1 MNLGQRNKV
10 SVTGNMSSMTDLVFL
25 LLIFFVMLSTLVSR
39 GVEVEL
45 PSSEGTSTEGSHVT
59 ISINEESQYSID
71 EDIISRDNMKAKL
84 EEAMAK
90 QEDKVLYVKVDKNVP
105 TGQTVEIIGIA
116 KKKKLESHVGL
127 KPERHAIT
135 FYDHGTAFA
144 HHPHPATD

>member
-59 ISINEESQYSID
+59 VSITKESQYFIG

-84 EEAMAK
+84 EEAIAK
-90 QEDKVLYVKVDKNVP
+90 QEDKVLYLKVNKDVP
-105 TGQTVEIIGIA
+105 TGQTVEIIGMA
-116 KKKKLESHVGL
+116 KEKKWKVMLAAS
-127 KPERHAIT
+127 PN
-135 FYDHGTAFA
+135 GT
-144 HHPHPATD
+144 P

>member
-45 PSSEGTSTEGSHVT
+45 PSSEGTTTDGSHVT
-59 ISINEESQYSID
+59 VSITKESQYFIG

-90 QEDKVLYVKVDKNVP
+90 QEDKVLYLKVDKDVP
-105 TGQTVEIIGIA
+105 TGQTVEIIGMA
-116 KKKKLESHVGL
+116 KKKNWKVMLGAS
-127 KPERHAIT
+127 PN
-135 FYDHGTAFA
+135 GT
-144 HHPHPATD
+144 P